1 MLIIG
6 LTGGIGSG
14 KSAVSKLFSELGA
27 PIIDTDII
35 SRQVVEPGQPAL
47 QQICTAFGD
56 EILTASGELD
66 RSKLRDIVF
75 ASPKK
80 RAQLEAILHPL
91 IQQEMLHQASLLNTP
106 YCIFA
111 IPLLIEANQT
121 GLVDRTLV
129 IDAPEEL
136 RRQRIKQ
143 RDHLDDNQIDA
154 IFTAQLPPQERLK
167 HADDIIHNNSGLDH
181 LRTQVID
188 LNRRYTE
195 ISKLE
200 KCLGKLSTSSQ

>member
-14 KSAVSKLFSELGA
+14 KSAVSKLFSELGV
-27 PIIDTDII
+27 PVIDTDII
-35 SRQVVEPGQPAL
+35 SRQVVEPSQPAL
-47 QQICTAFGD
+47 QQICQAFGD
-56 EILTASGELD
+56 EILTTYGELD
-66 RSKLRDIVF
+66 RAKLKSMVF
-75 ASPKK
+75 AEPDK
-80 RAQLEAILHPL
+80 RKQLEAILHP
-91 IQQEMLHQASLLNTP
+91 IIKNEMLRQASLLDTA

-121 GLVDRTLV
+121 DLIDRILV
-129 IDAPEEL
+129 IDAPDEL

-143 RDHLDDNQIDA
+143 RDHMQDQQINE
-154 IFTAQLPPQERLK
+154 IFAAQLSRQTRLD
-167 HADDIIHNNSGLDH
+167 HADDIIHNDSDLER

-195 ISKLE
+195 IAKQE
-200 KCLGKLSTSSQ
+200 EFRGK

>member
-14 KSAVSKLFSELGA
+14 KSAVSKLFSELGV
-27 PIIDTDII
+27 PVIDTDLI

-47 QQICTAFGD
+47 QQICQAFGD
-56 EILTASGELD
+56 EILSASGELD
-66 RSKLRDIVF
+66 RTKLKNIVF
-75 ASPKK
+75 ATPAK
-80 RAQLEAILHPL
+80 RKHLEAILHP
-91 IQQEMLHQASLLNTP
+91 IIKNEMLHQASLLDTA

-121 GLVDRTLV
+121 DLVDRILV
-129 IDAPEEL
+129 IDAPDEL

-143 RDHLDDNQIDA
+143 RDQLQDQQINE
-154 IFTAQLPPQERLK
+154 IFAAQLSRQTRLD
-167 HADDIIHNNSGLDH
+167 HADDIIINDSDLDQ

-188 LNRRYTE
+188 LNHRYT
-195 ISKLE
+195 KMAKQE
-200 KCLGKLSTSSQ
+200 KY

>member
-14 KSAVSKLFSELGA
+14 KSAVSKLFAELGV
-27 PIIDTDII
+27 PIIDADIV
-35 SRQVVEPGQPAL
+35 SRQLVEPGQPAL
-47 QQICTAFGD
+47 QQICLAFSD
-56 EILTASGELD
+56 EVLSANGALD
-66 RSKLRDIVF
+66 RSKLRSIVF
-75 ASPKK
+75 SKPDK

-91 IQQEMLHQASLLNTP
+91 IQQEMLHQASLLNSP

-111 IPLLIEANQT
+111 IPLLLEAGQT
-121 GLVDRTLV
+121 GLVDRILV

-143 RDHLDDNQIDA
+143 RDQLDDNQIDE
-154 IFTAQLPPQERLK
+154 IFTTQLQRQARLAQ
-167 HADDIIHNNSGLDH
+167 ADDIIHNDSDLNQ
-181 LRTQVID
+181 LRAQVID

-195 ISKLE
+195 IAKQE
-200 KCLGKLSTSSQ
+200 NY

>member
-14 KSAVSKLFSELGA
+14 KSAVSRLFSELGV
-27 PIIDTDII
+27 PVIDTDII
-35 SRQVVEPGQPAL
+35 SHQVVEPGQPAL
-47 QQICTAFGD
+47 QQIRQTFGD
-56 EILTASGELD
+56 EILSANGELD
-66 RSKLRDIVF
+66 RSKLRNIVF
-75 ASPKK
+75 ATPKK

-91 IQQEMLHQASLLNTP
+91 IQQEMLHQASLLNSP

-121 GLVDRTLV
+121 GLVNRILV

-143 RDHLDDNQIDA
+143 RDQLDDNQINA
-154 IFTAQLPPQERLK
+154 IFAAQLPPQARLK
-167 HADDIIHNNSGLDH
+167 HADDIIYNDSSLDH
-181 LRTQVID
+181 LRIQVID

-195 ISKLE
+195 IAKLE
-200 KCLGKLSTSSQ
+200 KH

>member
-14 KSAVSKLFSELGA
+14 KSAVSKLFIELGV
-27 PIIDTDII
+27 PVIDTDLI

-47 QQICTAFGD
+47 QQICQTFGN
-56 EILTASGELD
+56 EILSANGELD
-66 RSKLRDIVF
+66 RAKLKNIVF
-75 ASPKK
+75 VEPTK
-80 RAQLEAILHPL
+80 RKQLEAILHP
-91 IQQEMLHQASLLNTP
+91 IIKDEMLRQASLLNTA

-121 GLVDRTLV
+121 YLVDRTLV
-129 IDAPEEL
+129 VDAPDEL

-143 RDHLDDNQIDA
+143 RDQLDDQQINK
-154 IFTAQLPPQERLK
+154 IFAAQLSRQTRLD
-167 HADDIIHNNSGLDH
+167 HADDIIHNDLGLDQ

-195 ISKLE
+195 IAKQE
-200 KCLGKLSTSSQ
+200 Y